1 MKKKILVLI
10 GLVLLT
16 TGCNAT
22 INVNIDKDSVN
33 QKYIINMDSSELS
46 NGTVYKTI
54 EQNLLDKE
62 FDSEVL
68 SYFTINNNINSNPLK
83 ASKSYELASYTW
95 DTLIARCY
103 DNQSIIYENNVL
115 KINAS
120 GFNCYDKYNILNNVN
135 INVTTN
141 YKVVNNNATKVD
153 KNTYIWNINK
163 NNLSN
168 INMEVDFNNKEENNK
183 TILIIL
189 GVACLLIVVGYF
201 LYHIYKYKLVKN
213 DSI

>member
-10 GLVLLT
+10 GLVMLT

-68 SYFTINNNINSNPLK
+68 IYFNINNNININPLK
-83 ASKSYELASYTW
+83 ASK
-95 DTLIARCY
+95 
-103 DNQSIIYENNVL
+103 
-115 KINAS
+115 
-120 GFNCYDKYNILNNVN
+120 
-135 INVTTN
+135 
-141 YKVVNNNATKVD
+141 
-153 KNTYIWNINK
+153 
-163 NNLSN
+163 
-168 INMEVDFNNKEENNK
+168 
-183 TILIIL
+183 
-189 GVACLLIVVGYF
+189 
-201 LYHIYKYKLVKN
+201 
-213 DSI
+213 

>member
-10 GLVLLT
+10 GLVMLT

-68 SYFTINNNINSNPLK
+68 SYFTINNNITS
-83 ASKSYELASYTW
+83 
-95 DTLIARCY
+95 
-103 DNQSIIYENNVL
+103 
-115 KINAS
+115 
-120 GFNCYDKYNILNNVN
+120 
-135 INVTTN
+135 
-141 YKVVNNNATKVD
+141 
-153 KNTYIWNINK
+153 
-163 NNLSN
+163 
-168 INMEVDFNNKEENNK
+168 
-183 TILIIL
+183 
-189 GVACLLIVVGYF
+189 
-201 LYHIYKYKLVKN
+201 
-213 DSI
+213 

>member
-10 GLVLLT
+10 GLVMLT

-83 ASKSYELASYTW
+83 GSKSYELASYTW

-120 GFNCYDKYNILNNVN
+120 GFNCYDKYSVLNNVN
-135 INVTTN
+135 LNVTTN
-141 YKVVNNNATKVD
+141 YKVLNNNADKVD
-153 KNTYIWNINK
+153 GNTYTWNITK
-163 NNLSN
+163 NNVSN
-168 INMEVDFNNKEENNK
+168 INMEIDFNNKEANNK
-183 TILIIL
+183 TILIVL
-189 GVACLLIVVGYF
+189 GVTCSLIVISYF
-201 LYHIYKYKLVKN
+201 SYSIFKYKLVKN

>member
-10 GLVLLT
+10 GLVMLT

-22 INVNIDKDSVN
+22 INVNIDKDSIN
-33 QKYIINMDSSELS
+33 QKYIINMDSSEIS

-83 ASKSYELASYTW
+83 ASKSYELANYTW

-153 KNTYIWNINK
+153 KN
-163 NNLSN
+163 NLSN
-168 INMEVDFNNKEENNK
+168 INMEVDFNNKEADNK

>member
-10 GLVLLT
+10 GLVMLT

-68 SYFTINNNINSNPLK
+68 SYFTINNNI
-83 ASKSYELASYTW
+83 
-95 DTLIARCY
+95 
-103 DNQSIIYENNVL
+103 
-115 KINAS
+115 
-120 GFNCYDKYNILNNVN
+120 
-135 INVTTN
+135 
-141 YKVVNNNATKVD
+141 
-153 KNTYIWNINK
+153 
-163 NNLSN
+163 
-168 INMEVDFNNKEENNK
+168 
-183 TILIIL
+183 
-189 GVACLLIVVGYF
+189 IVI
-201 LYHIYKYKLVKN
+201 H
-213 DSI
+213 

>member
-10 GLVLLT
+10 GLIILT
-16 TGCNAT
+16 TGCDAT
-22 INVNIDKDSVN
+22 INVNIDKENIN
-33 QKYIINMDSSELS
+33 QKYIISMSGSEIS

-83 ASKSYELASYTW
+83 ASRTYLLDNYTW

-103 DNQSIIYENNVL
+103 DNQNITYENNVL

-120 GFNCYDKYNILNNVN
+120 GFNCYDKYSILNNIN
-135 INVTTN
+135 LNVTTN
-141 YKVVNNNATKVD
+141 YKVLNNNANKVD
-153 KNTYIWNINK
+153 GNTYTWNITK
-163 NNLSN
+163 NNVSN
-168 INMEVDFNNKEENNK
+168 INMEIDFNNKEANNK
-183 TILIIL
+183 TILIVL
-189 GVACLLIVVGYF
+189 GITCSLIVIGYF
-201 LYHIYKYKLVKN
+201 SYSIFKYKLVKN